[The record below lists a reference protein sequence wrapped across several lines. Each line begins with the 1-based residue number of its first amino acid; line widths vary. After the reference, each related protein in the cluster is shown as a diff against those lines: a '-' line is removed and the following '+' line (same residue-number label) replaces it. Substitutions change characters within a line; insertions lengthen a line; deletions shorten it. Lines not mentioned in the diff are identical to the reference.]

1 MLWFIVRRLVSAA
14 LISVAVSAVVFF
26 GGKGLA
32 PGNIVTVLVG
42 SEGAS
47 PEQIDALNRKFGLDK
62 PLVVQYLDW
71 LYGAI
76 HGDFGISLISRE
88 SVSSIIGQQ
97 APVSLELALFALI
110 IATGIGVPI
119 GILAAVRSGGRAG
132 WAMRLPFLIIF
143 GVPVFV
149 AGTVFVLVT
158 ARFLPFFYSATYV
171 PITEDFYSNLVALF
185 LPALSAGLPTSALV
199 IQMTR
204 VAMLDSLAQPYI
216 VMARAKGVPVWKIH
230 YLHALKAAFGPILT
244 LIGFQFGILLG
255 SLFVVEEIFSLPGL
269 GRGVLGA
276 IGSRDFGV
284 VQAQVLVIAIVFILG
299 NLIVDI
305 VQPIIDRRIVT

>member
-1 MLWFIVRRLVSAA
+1 MLWFTVRRIASAV
-14 LISVAVSAVVFF
+14 LISLAVSAMVFF

-47 PEQIDALNRKFGLDK
+47 QEQIDSLNHQFGLDK

-71 LYGAI
+71 LKGAV
-76 HGDFGISLISRE
+76 HGDFGISLISHE
-88 SVSSIIGQQ
+88 SVTSIIGQQ
-97 APVSLELALFALI
+97 TPVSLELAIFALVL
-110 IATGIGVPI
+110 ASGIGVPI
-119 GILAAVRSGGRAG
+119 GVLAAVRTNSGSG
-132 WAMRLPFLIIF
+132 WAVRLPFLIIF

-149 AGTVFVLVT
+149 AGTVFLLIT
-158 ARFLPFFYSATYV
+158 ARFFPFWYSASYV
-171 PITEDFYSNLVALF
+171 PISEDVRSNLVALF
-185 LPALSAGLPTSALV
+185 LPALTAGLPTSALV

-204 VAMLDSLAQPYI
+204 AAMLDSLSQPYI
-216 VMARAKGVPVWKIH
+216 VMARAKGVSPWKIH

-255 SLFVVEEIFSLPGL
+255 SLFVVEQIFSLPGL

-276 IGSRDFGV
+276 IGERDFGV
-284 VQAQVLVIAIVFILG
+284 VQAEVLVIAIAFILG
-299 NLIVDI
+299 NLIVDM
-305 VQPIIDRRIVT
+305 VHPLIDRRIVT